1 MQKLEE
7 DLEWYKIRIHEQ
19 KLVLDSVMQ
28 DRDDLKGKLTKVTS
42 ETELEMM
49 ELRKVHEKEIKDQT
63 ERFQKFCEEIKQIYD
78 EEKCSL
84 TAKITQQKEKLDLLT
99 EQRDS

>member
-1 MQKLEE
+1 
-7 DLEWYKIRIHEQ
+7 
-19 KLVLDSVMQ
+19 MQ

-42 ETELEMM
+42 ETEVEMM

-84 TAKITQQKEKLDLLT
+84 TAKITQQKEKLDLMT